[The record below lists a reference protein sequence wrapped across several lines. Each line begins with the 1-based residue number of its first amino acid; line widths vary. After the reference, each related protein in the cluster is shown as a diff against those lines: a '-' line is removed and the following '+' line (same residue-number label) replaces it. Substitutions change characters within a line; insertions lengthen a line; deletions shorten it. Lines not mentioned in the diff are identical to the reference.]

1 MGLLTVTAKGQVTLR
16 QELLRHLGV
25 KPGEQIEVFALTGGR
40 IEVRAAQP
48 SASIEGF
55 IGLLAGRSSKT
66 ASLEQ
71 IQQAAAKG
79 WSGEAIT
86 ADTNVLVR
94 ALLEAGGDFAD
105 GVIAHQGQWLGGD
118 TFVSFDRQAVALLRE
133 QGVATQLLPS
143 RL

>member
-1 MGLLTVTAKGQVTLR
+1 MN
-16 QELLRHLGV
+16 
-25 KPGEQIEVFALTGGR
+25 
-40 IEVRAAQP
+40 
-48 SASIEGF
+48 
-55 IGLLAGRSSKT
+55 
-66 ASLEQ
+66 
-71 IQQAAAKG
+71 
-79 WSGEAIT
+79 IT

-94 ALLEAGGDFAD
+94 ALVVDEPAQAAEASRVLREAASIAVPLPVLCELVWVLKRVYGFGIADIAAAIRSLLVAGHVRVDRAAVEAGLALLEVGGDFAD